1 MNEIKRC
8 NCYSQAYSTP
18 AALADNRVWFHN
30 SRFSLTNDMSVWAR
44 GINASVVESDIGTVN
59 GVIHIIDRVL
69 GVPYMTIGQYMESD
83 PDMRY
88 GVICTILNE
97 SFFLC

>member
-1 MNEIKRC
+1 M
-8 NCYSQAYSTP
+8 T
-18 AALADNRVWFHN
+18 VWG
-30 SRFSLTNDMSVWAR
+30 R
-44 GINASVVESDIGTVN
+44 GVNASVVESDIGTVN

-88 GVICTILNE
+88 AFI
-97 SFFLC
+97 

>member
-1 MNEIKRC
+1 
-8 NCYSQAYSTP
+8 
-18 AALADNRVWFHN
+18 
-30 SRFSLTNDMSVWAR
+30 MSVWAR

-69 GVPYMTIGQYMESD
+69 GVPYMTIGQYMASD

-88 GVICTILNE
+88 GVIRKYME
-97 SFFLC
+97 

>member
-1 MNEIKRC
+1 MK
-8 NCYSQAYSTP
+8 AYSTP

-30 SRFSLTNDMSVWAR
+30 SRYSLTNDMTVWAR

-59 GVIHIIDRVL
+59 GVVHIIDRVL

-83 PDMRY
+83 PDMRFVFIRNIITLKIFVKSPFI
-88 GVICTILNE
+88 VIN
-97 SFFLC
+97 FN

>member
-1 MNEIKRC
+1 M
-8 NCYSQAYSTP
+8 T
-18 AALADNRVWFHN
+18 
-30 SRFSLTNDMSVWAR
+30 VWAR

-83 PDMRY
+83 PDMRF
-88 GVICTILNE
+88 II
-97 SFFLC
+97 FQI

>member
-1 MNEIKRC
+1 
-8 NCYSQAYSTP
+8 
-18 AALADNRVWFHN
+18 
-30 SRFSLTNDMSVWAR
+30 MSVWAR

-97 SFFLC
+97 SIFLCYQYRSLEENNLHSQIIVHKPAQYRKILNFNLNAH

>member
-1 MNEIKRC
+1 MSCKTINHMFKYFLI
-8 NCYSQAYSTP
+8 QAFSIP
-18 AALADNRVWFHN
+18 ASLADNRVWFHN
-30 SRFSLTNDMSVWAR
+30 SRYALSSDMTVWGR
-44 GINASVVESDIGTVN
+44 GVNASVVESDIGTVN

-88 GVICTILNE
+88 AYI
-97 SFFLC
+97 

>member
-1 MNEIKRC
+1 
-8 NCYSQAYSTP
+8 
-18 AALADNRVWFHN
+18 
-30 SRFSLTNDMSVWAR
+30 MSVWAR

-69 GVPYMTIGQYMESD
+69 GVPYMTIGQYMASD

-88 GVICTILNE
+88 GFI
-97 SFFLC
+97 

>member
-1 MNEIKRC
+1 MFLRSSRVKEVNVLL
-8 NCYSQAYSTP
+8 QAYSTP

-30 SRFSLTNDMSVWAR
+30 SRYSLTNDMTVWAR

-83 PDMRY
+83 PDMR
-88 GVICTILNE
+88 
-97 SFFLC
+97 